1 VVGRV
6 PEHIIQQIARGVDFV
21 RLAGRYLDLKKR
33 GKSYWALC
41 PFHKEKTPSFSIDPE
56 RGFYH
61 CFGCKEGGNVFS
73 FLQKMEGLTFREALE
88 KLAREAGI
96 DLSQYRGA
104 AAPSAGEFSRLR
116 QALEL
121 AASFYQKCLEK
132 ARGSQRA
139 REYIDKRSFTPE
151 SVERWRLG
159 YAPTGWDNFLKC
171 ALGRDFK
178 PEVLVKAGL
187 VRARQGAPGHYDW
200 FRNRLIFPIGDATG
214 RPIAFGARAL
224 DPEDEPK
231 YLNSPEGPL
240 FSKGRCFFGLSQAK
254 AALRSADKA
263 VILEGYTDVI
273 MAHQA
278 GVNEAVAVL
287 GTALT
292 EEHARRIGRLCGEVI
307 LVFDPDEAGQKSA
320 ARSVEVLLNEGLQ
333 VRVAQLPSGLDPCDY
348 IVERGGEAF
357 RRELD
362 GSLDFFEFRL
372 KVARESHDIS
382 TVQGRAAAFEE
393 VADFAVALRDPVRR
407 EMVVRQVADELRVR
421 PQAVWRR
428 LEQKAGR
435 RWREPGEPARTEPEK
450 LVADKS
456 IPGELLGLTLAY
468 PELCA
473 EAVDGIDPSV
483 LVEGPEKDL
492 LIKALGEFKEKG
504 SMAPKD
510 FVNSLTDPELAGAA
524 SRAMAEEQRR
534 QQIKSIRERTAQER
548 LQGYLEYLRQKEL
561 SLSAAQSP
569 PEELGD
575 EALKELE
582 RKLIEKDKR
591 SARSK

>member
-1 VVGRV
+1 
-6 PEHIIQQIARGVDFV
+6 
-21 RLAGRYLDLKKR
+21 
-33 GKSYWALC
+33 
-41 PFHKEKTPSFSIDPE
+41 
-56 RGFYH
+56 
-61 CFGCKEGGNVFS
+61 
-73 FLQKMEGLTFREALE
+73 M
-88 KLAREAGI
+88 
-96 DLSQYRGA
+96 
-104 AAPSAGEFSRLR
+104 
-116 QALEL
+116 
-121 AASFYQKCLEK
+121 
-132 ARGSQRA
+132 
-139 REYIDKRSFTPE
+139 
-151 SVERWRLG
+151 
-159 YAPTGWDNFLKC
+159 
-171 ALGRDFK
+171 
-178 PEVLVKAGL
+178 
-187 VRARQGAPGHYDW
+187 
-200 FRNRLIFPIGDATG
+200 IFPIGDATG